1 MTIVSKKD
9 TNIILSLN
17 ILLIIVCI
25 YFNISLIIGFA
36 GGISITLIILKIR
49 GFQLNV
55 LLSLMLKGV
64 KPCTSVLA
72 IIALMGCTI
81 SIWLASGIVPTIIYY
96 GYNYIGEV
104 NFVFTCFL
112 IAGITSI
119 FMGTALGTFS
129 TIGMALY
136 GLGVGLSIPK
146 PLLLGAIISGV
157 FLADK
162 ISPIS
167 SLANLTLKLNN
178 LSYKEYIKS
187 SLRTLMPSIILS
199 MIIFYILGL
208 NYTNKPDMANILKL
222 QQGIAEG
229 YNISPLLLLFPVIM
243 IVLAVKGTNIIYNM
257 IFGIFGGTLI
267 SLFVQKLSLINI
279 IKGLIWGYKAETAIP
294 ELNKLLQGGG
304 AINMVEVMFIVILAV
319 ALTSLLEGVNLFEPL
334 VNNFINSGKTKGSL
348 IFRTAIL
355 SSVLTMVTCDQTVGI
370 LLPSKLLRKKYKD
383 VGVKDV
389 ILARTIS
396 DSGTIIAPLMAWN
409 VNAIII
415 TSITGVS
422 TMSYSIYTVFCYI
435 TPIVALLVAYLGNK
449 INVAQIENKVAQN
462 EG

>member
-1 MTIVSKKD
+1 MTIVSKRD

-36 GGISITLIILKIR
+36 GGISISIIILKIR

-55 LLSLMLKGV
+55 LVSLMLKGV

-178 LSYKEYIKS
+178 VSYKEYIKS

-208 NYTNKPDMANILKL
+208 SYTNKPDIANILKL

-229 YNISPLLLLFPVIM
+229 YNISPLLLLFPIIM

-279 IKGLIWGYKAETAIP
+279 IEGLIWGYKAETAIP

-449 INVAQIENKVAQN
+449 INVAQIENKVA
-462 EG
+462 

>member
-1 MTIVSKKD
+1 MTIVSKRD

-36 GGISITLIILKIR
+36 GGISISIIILKIR

-55 LLSLMLKGV
+55 LVSLMLKGV

-178 LSYKEYIKS
+178 VSYKEYIKS

-208 NYTNKPDMANILKL
+208 SYTNKPDIANILKL

-229 YNISPLLLLFPVIM
+229 YNISPLLLLFPIIM

-279 IKGLIWGYKAETAIP
+279 IEGLIWGYKAETAIP

-334 VNNFINSGKTKGSL
+334 VNNFINSGKSKGSL

-449 INVAQIENKVAQN
+449 INVAQIENKVA
-462 EG
+462 

>member
-1 MTIVSKKD
+1 MTTVSKRD
-9 TNIILSLN
+9 TNIILLLN
-17 ILLIIVCI
+17 IFLIIICI
-25 YFNISLIIGFA
+25 YFNISLIIGFT
-36 GGISITLIILKIR
+36 GGISISLIILKIR

-55 LLSLMLKGV
+55 LVSLMLKGV

-178 LSYKEYIKS
+178 VSYKEYIKS
-187 SLRTLMPSIILS
+187 SLKTLMPSIILS
-199 MIIFYILGL
+199 MIIFYVLGL
-208 NYTNKPDMANILKL
+208 SYTNKPDIANILKL
-222 QQGIAEG
+222 QQGIAGG
-229 YNISPLLLLFPVIM
+229 YNISPLLLLFPVLM

-370 LLPSKLLRKKYKD
+370 LLPSKLLREKYQD
-383 VGVKDV
+383 VGLKGT

-415 TSITGVS
+415 NSITGVS

-435 TPIVALLVAYLGNK
+435 TPIVTVLVAYLANK
-449 INVAQIENKVAQN
+449 INIAQIENKVAQN

>member
-1 MTIVSKKD
+1 VGTVTKGD
-9 TNIILSLN
+9 TNIIFSLN
-17 ILLIIVCI
+17 VLLIIMCI
-25 YFNISLIIGFA
+25 YFNISLILGFA
-36 GGISITLIILKIR
+36 GGIILSLIMLKKR
-49 GFQLNV
+49 GFQLDT
-55 LLSLMLKGV
+55 LIKFMIKGV
-64 KPCTSVLA
+64 KPCTSVLI

-104 NFVFTCFL
+104 NFVFACFL
-112 IAGITSI
+112 IAGVTSI

-136 GLGVGLSIPK
+136 GLGIGLSIPK

-178 LSYKEYIKS
+178 LNYKEYLKT
-187 SLRTLMPSIILS
+187 SLKTLLPSIILS
-199 MIIFYILGL
+199 MAIFYILGL
-208 NYTNKPDMANILKL
+208 NYTNKPDIDNILKL
-222 QQGIAEG
+222 QQGIAGG
-229 YNISPLLLLFPVIM
+229 YNVSPLLLLFPVIM

-257 IFGIFGGTLI
+257 VFGIFGGTLI
-267 SLFVQKLSLINI
+267 CLFVQKLSLI
-279 IKGLIWGYKAETAIP
+279 KVFEAVVFGYKAETAVP

-304 AINMVEVMFIVILAV
+304 AINMVEVMFIVVLAV
-319 ALTSLLEGVNLFEPL
+319 ALTSLLEGLRLFEPL
-334 VNNFINSGKTKGSL
+334 VNSFINKGKTKGSL
-348 IFRTAIL
+348 ICRTAIL
-355 SSVLTMVTCDQTVGI
+355 SSLLTMVTCDQTVGI
-370 LLPSKLLRKKYKD
+370 LLPSKLLKHKFEDMDLKNT
-383 VGVKDV
+383 

-422 TMSYSIYTVFCYI
+422 PMSYGKYTLFCYI
-435 TPIVALLVAYLGNK
+435 TPIVTLLAAYIGNK
-449 INVAQIENKVAQN
+449 TNISRVENKVVQN
-462 EG
+462 ES

>member
-1 MTIVSKKD
+1 MAVVSKRD

-17 ILLIIVCI
+17 IFLIIICI
-25 YFNISLIIGFA
+25 YFNISLIIGFT
-36 GGISITLIILKIR
+36 GGISISLIILKIR
-49 GFQLNV
+49 GFQLNALV
-55 LLSLMLKGV
+55 SLMLKGV
-64 KPCTSVLA
+64 KPCTYVLA

-104 NFVFTCFL
+104 NFVFACFL

-178 LSYKEYIKS
+178 VSYKQYIKS
-187 SLRTLMPSIILS
+187 SLRTLMPSVILS

-208 NYTNKPDMANILKL
+208 SYTNKPDMANILKL
-222 QQGIAEG
+222 QQGIAGG
-229 YNISPLLLLFPVIM
+229 YNISPLLLLFPIIM
-243 IVLAVKGTNIIYNM
+243 IVLSVKGTNIIYNM
-257 IFGIFGGTLI
+257 ILGIFGGALI
-267 SLFVQKLSLINI
+267 SLFVQKLPLINI
-279 IKGLIWGYKAETAIP
+279 IKGVIFGYKAETAIP

-334 VNNFINSGKTKGSL
+334 VNGFINSGKTKGSL

-370 LLPSKLLRKKYKD
+370 LLPSKLLREKYQD
-383 VGVKDV
+383 VGLKGT

-422 TMSYSIYTVFCYI
+422 TMSYGIYTVFCYI
-435 TPIVALLVAYLGNK
+435 TPIVTVLAAYLGNK
-449 INVAQIENKVAQN
+449 INIEQIKNKVAQN